1 MTQHDFEF
9 ADQLFPA
16 MRTDMNNALIALST
30 RQAGTGAPALVAAAR
45 PNRLYVDITRKQ
57 VLVRDNADTT
67 DFIWDSWGQERLRIL
82 NEAAPVALPE
92 DVGRLLVNVYGTAIN
107 LSLPQ
112 AVGNFASSWYVDVYN
127 HSTTP
132 LYVVPTAPSLI
143 QGLTSLALM
152 SGQGAKIVSSAGNYT
167 CGLTGKGNVTTAEM
181 NTALAGALVPTGAI
195 FPFLHYGIIP
205 AGYVRLMGGSIGNAS
220 SGASERAHADCYPLY
235 SYFWGLCDN
244 TACPVAGGRG
254 SDAAYDF
261 NRNAYLVMP
270 DMRGRTLFG
279 LDLGTGR
286 LTGAAPGGINGS
298 AHCYPGGEQMHTL
311 AASEIPPHQ
320 HTVSV
325 PSFADTSLGG
335 GPYALHYANTTGAS
349 GTDGGIGVY
358 GYAHNTCP
366 PGMAV
371 GCWIAKL

>member
-1 MTQHDFEF
+1 
-9 ADQLFPA
+9 
-16 MRTDMNNALIALST
+16 LS
-30 RQAGTGAPALVAAAR
+30 
-45 PNRLYVDITRKQ
+45 
-57 VLVRDNADTT
+57 
-67 DFIWDSWGQERLRIL
+67 
-82 NEAAPVALPE
+82 
-92 DVGRLLVNVYGTAIN
+92 
-107 LSLPQ
+107 
-112 AVGNFASSWYVDVYN
+112 
-127 HSTTP
+127 
-132 LYVVPTAPSLI
+132 
-143 QGLTSLALM
+143 
-152 SGQGAKIVSSAGNYT
+152 
-167 CGLTGKGNVTTAEM
+167 
-181 NTALAGALVPTGAI
+181 TALAGALVPTGAI

-205 AGYVRLMGGSIGNAS
+205 AGYVRLMGGSIGNPS

-298 AHCYPGGEQMHTL
+298 AHCYPGGEHMHTL